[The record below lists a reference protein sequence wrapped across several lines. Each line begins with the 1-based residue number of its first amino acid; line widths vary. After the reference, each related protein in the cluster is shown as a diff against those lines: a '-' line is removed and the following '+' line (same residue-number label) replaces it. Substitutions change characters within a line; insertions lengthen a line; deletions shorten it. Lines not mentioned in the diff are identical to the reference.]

1 MKKAKLYSTVG
12 LILAAVIFLLAT
24 CTKMV
29 DNSEIGIKFKKFSLT
44 DQGELVANQ
53 VSGLTFFNPIT
64 TRVFTYPVF
73 IQRVD
78 FAPFTVTTKDAA
90 TFTMDPM
97 MAYQLE
103 RSKAAYVFNKY
114 RKSLREIE
122 MGYIRTCIYDA
133 YRISANNYTS
143 DELMANRAKFEQE
156 VRSMLERS
164 LNEEGFKV
172 QEFTSQITPPQ
183 SLSAAIEAKNQAIQ
197 EALKAENLVKQA
209 EANAQIAI
217 AKAKGEAEATRV
229 KHHLRFAESAHRPGG
244 LDREVE
250 RPAAA
255 GHFRPGRHDDQPAG
269 PEQIG
274 RKEIE
279 KRIPGTWCPGFLQP
293 YCFEEANYFLRLLYL

>member
-1 MKKAKLYSTVG
+1 MKKTKFYSV
-12 LILAAVIFLLAT
+12 LAICLGAFVLFLAT

-73 IQRVD
+73 IQRVNYD
-78 FAPFTVTTKDAA
+78 PFTVTTKDAA

-97 MAYQLE
+97 MAYQLD

-114 RKSLREIE
+114 RQSLREIE

-156 VRSMLERS
+156 VRAMLERS

-229 KHHLRFAESAHRPGG
+229 KADAEAYYNRTISASLSPFIIQE
-244 LDREVE
+244 DW
-250 RPAAA
+250 
-255 GHFRPGRHDDQPAG
+255 
-269 PEQIG
+269 
-274 RKEIE
+274 IE
-279 KRIPGTWCPGFLQP
+279 KWNGQLPQVTSGQGGMMINLPSLGK
-293 YCFEEANYFLRLLYL
+293 

>member
-1 MKKAKLYSTVG
+1 MKKVKFYSV
-12 LILAAVIFLLAT
+12 LAVCLGAFIFFLAT

-53 VSGLTFFNPIT
+53 VSGLTFYNPIT

-73 IQRVD
+73 IQRVNYD
-78 FAPFTVTTKDAA
+78 PFTVTTKDAA

-97 MAYQLE
+97 MAYQLD
-103 RSKAAYVFNKY
+103 RTKAAYVFNKY

-156 VRSMLERS
+156 VRTMLEKS

-229 KHHLRFAESAHRPGG
+229 KADAEAYYNRTISASLSPFIIQE
-244 LDREVE
+244 DW
-250 RPAAA
+250 
-255 GHFRPGRHDDQPAG
+255 
-269 PEQIG
+269 
-274 RKEIE
+274 IE
-279 KRIPGTWCPGFLQP
+279 KWNGQLPQVTSGQGGMMINLPSLGK
-293 YCFEEANYFLRLLYL
+293 

>member
-1 MKKAKLYSTVG
+1 MKKTKFYSV
-12 LILAAVIFLLAT
+12 LAVCLGAFVLFLAT

-73 IQRVD
+73 IQRVNYD
-78 FAPFTVTTKDAA
+78 PFTVTTKDAA

-97 MAYQLE
+97 MAYQLD
-103 RSKAAYVFNKY
+103 RSKAADVCNKY
-114 RKSLREIE
+114 RQCQREIE

-229 KHHLRFAESAHRPGG
+229 KADAEAYYNRTISASLSP
-244 LDREVE
+244 LIVQEDW
-250 RPAAA
+250 
-255 GHFRPGRHDDQPAG
+255 
-269 PEQIG
+269 
-274 RKEIE
+274 IE
-279 KRIPGTWCPGFLQP
+279 KWNGQLPQVTSGQGGMMINLPSLGK
-293 YCFEEANYFLRLLYL
+293 

>member
-1 MKKAKLYSTVG
+1 MRNNVNMKKAKLYSTLG
-12 LILAAVIFLLAT
+12 LILAAIVIILSC

-53 VSGLTFFNPIT
+53 VSGLTFYNPVT

-78 FAPFTVTTKDAA
+78 FDPFTVTTKDAA

-97 MAYQLE
+97 MAYQLD
-103 RSKAAYVFNKY
+103 RNRAAYVFNKY

-143 DELMANRAKFEQE
+143 DELMANRARFEQE
-156 VRSMLERS
+156 VRAMLEKS

-229 KHHLRFAESAHRPGG
+229 KADAEAYYNRTISASLSP
-244 LDREVE
+244 LIVQEDW
-250 RPAAA
+250 
-255 GHFRPGRHDDQPAG
+255 
-269 PEQIG
+269 
-274 RKEIE
+274 IE
-279 KRIPGTWCPGFLQP
+279 KWNGQLPQVTSGQGGMMINLPALSK
-293 YCFEEANYFLRLLYL
+293 

>member
-229 KHHLRFAESAHRPGG
+229 KADAEAYYNRTISASLSP
-244 LDREVE
+244 LIVQEDW
-250 RPAAA
+250 
-255 GHFRPGRHDDQPAG
+255 
-269 PEQIG
+269 
-274 RKEIE
+274 IE
-279 KRIPGTWCPGFLQP
+279 KWNGQLPQVTSGQGGMMINLPALSK
-293 YCFEEANYFLRLLYL
+293 

>member
-1 MKKAKLYSTVG
+1 MKKVKFYSVLG
-12 LILAAVIFLLAT
+12 ICLGVFILFLAT

-73 IQRVD
+73 IQRVNYD
-78 FAPFTVTTKDAA
+78 PFTVTTKDAA

-97 MAYQLE
+97 MAYQLD
-103 RSKAAYVFNKY
+103 RGKAAYVFNKY
-114 RKSLREIE
+114 RQSLREIE

-156 VRSMLERS
+156 VRAMLERS

-229 KHHLRFAESAHRPGG
+229 KADAEAYYNRTISASLSPFIIQE
-244 LDREVE
+244 DW
-250 RPAAA
+250 
-255 GHFRPGRHDDQPAG
+255 
-269 PEQIG
+269 
-274 RKEIE
+274 IE
-279 KRIPGTWCPGFLQP
+279 KWNGQLPQVTSGQGGMMINLPSLGK
-293 YCFEEANYFLRLLYL
+293 